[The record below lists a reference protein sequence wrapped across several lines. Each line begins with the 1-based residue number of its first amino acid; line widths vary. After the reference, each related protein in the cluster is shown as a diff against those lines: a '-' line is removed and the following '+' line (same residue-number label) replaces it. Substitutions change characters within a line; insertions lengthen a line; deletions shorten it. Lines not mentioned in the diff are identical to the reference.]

1 MTDEVLLQSISI
13 SDFSEDKGVAKVH
26 GSIVHEG
33 VMNRQTFT
41 KEELEKAAK
50 SFIGRPIMKEH
61 TKDVDEVVG
70 RVTDAYVK
78 FDENTNSYALD
89 YEGEVGLEHE
99 KLINDIKRQFVS
111 NVSMRIG
118 YDQTPTHYCNICGQP
133 IGKCKHNFS
142 TPNFAP
148 IATNFH
154 GKHLAIVTQP
164 ADKQASITMS
174 FSDDGQA
181 YTEIEEFIR
190 RTNMSDFE
198 EKYTN
203 LVEEFSEFK
212 MSHNDQIAELEKDF
226 KEQKAQLES
235 DMAEKVNDYV
245 SLKADFDA
253 LSAEKEDLEK
263 KVESLQNE
271 FAAIEEQRVSSLRE
285 QVSTLNKEV
294 YGNLTEEQINSF
306 EESTLKQYVDLFSHQ
321 KANMPTSVQP
331 NVNENNPYSG
341 DFQEE
346 QTPIDSLITKINMQ

>member
-13 SDFSEDKGVAKVH
+13 SDFSDEEDIVKVH
-26 GSIVHEG
+26 GSMAHEG

-50 SFIGRPIMKEH
+50 SFIGRPIMVEH
-61 TKDVDEVVG
+61 TKDVDKVVG
-70 RVTDAYVK
+70 RITDTYVQ
-78 FDENTNSYALD
+78 FDENTNTYSLD
-89 YEGEVGLEHE
+89 YDGEIGVEHE
-99 KLINDIKRQFVS
+99 KLVNDIKRQFVS

-118 YDQTPTHYCNICGQP
+118 YDKGPTHYCNICGKP
-133 IGKCKHNFS
+133 IGKCTHNFK

-154 GKHLAIVTQP
+154 GKHLAIVTEP

-174 FSDDGQA
+174 FSDDGQV
-181 YTEIEEFIR
+181 YNEIEEFLR
-190 RTNMSDFE
+190 RTTMSDFE

-212 MSHNDQIAELEKDF
+212 LNHNDEIAKLENDF
-226 KEQKAQLES
+226 KEQKAKLES

-253 LSAEKEDLEK
+253 LSVEKEELEK
-263 KVESLQNE
+263 KVESLEQE
-271 FAAIEEQRVSSLRE
+271 FSAIEEQRLNSLRE
-285 QVSTLNKEV
+285 EVSTLNKEV

-306 EESTLKQYVDLFSHQ
+306 EETTLKQYVDLFSHQ
-321 KANMPTSVQP
+321 KANMPSSVQP
-331 NVNENNPYSG
+331 NVDTTNQYKG
-341 DFQEE
+341 DFDEE
-346 QTPIDSLITKINMQ
+346 KSPVDSLLARIQQ